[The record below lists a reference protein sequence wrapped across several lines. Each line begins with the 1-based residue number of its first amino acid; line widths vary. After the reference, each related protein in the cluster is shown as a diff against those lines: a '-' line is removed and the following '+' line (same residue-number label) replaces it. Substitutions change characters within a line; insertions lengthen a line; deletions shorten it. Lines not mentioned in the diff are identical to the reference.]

1 MPVTNWPE
9 RVFLCALGKAGAE
22 LTPLALVFYL
32 NVRVLDQVVVP
43 GRMVGRT
50 TRRSDQQRPLAIG
63 NVQEW
68 NHPRPVTSRP
78 RHGDKTH
85 FFASEVV
92 KAAA

>member
-9 RVFLCALGKAGAE
+9 RVFLYALGKAGAKF
-22 LTPLALVFYL
+22 TPLALVFHL

-50 TRRSDQQRPLAIG
+50 ARRSNQQRPLAIG

-68 NHPRPVTSRP
+68 NYPRPVASRTC
-78 RHGDKTH
+78 HGDKTH

-92 KAAA
+92 KATA

>member
-1 MPVTNWPE
+1 MPVANRPE
-9 RVFLCALGKAGAE
+9 PIFLPALGKAGAKHA
-22 LTPLALVFYL
+22 PLALVFYL

-43 GRMVGRT
+43 GRMGGRT
-50 TRRSDQQRPLAIG
+50 ARRSDQQRPLAIG

-78 RHGDKTH
+78 CHGDKTH